1 MGSPGATSTVC
12 LCLLND
18 QASRKINPN
27 VLDSMNSS
35 SNHLESMDLASWPMG
50 LVQLLEESVL
60 VELLVGIRKRLE
72 SQVVAGQYPLFATSL
87 ATDPLFCS
95 QLPPTISMAA
105 VVVVGMMMCAA
116 ELVAWLQL
124 VAVPPPRSVL
134 AAALVV
140 QAQEFL

>member
-18 QASRKINPN
+18 RASRKIDPS

-35 SNHLESMDLASWPMG
+35 SNHLGPMDLASWPMG
-50 LVQLLEESVL
+50 LVQLLVL

-87 ATDPLFCS
+87 ATDPLFCFR
-95 QLPPTISMAA
+95 LPPTGSMAV
-105 VVVVGMMMCAA
+105 VVVVGMMMFAA
-116 ELVAWLQL
+116 EFVAWLQRM
-124 VAVPPPRSVL
+124 AVPPSHFLPVAVR
-134 AAALVV
+134 AV
-140 QAQEFL
+140 QVQEHR